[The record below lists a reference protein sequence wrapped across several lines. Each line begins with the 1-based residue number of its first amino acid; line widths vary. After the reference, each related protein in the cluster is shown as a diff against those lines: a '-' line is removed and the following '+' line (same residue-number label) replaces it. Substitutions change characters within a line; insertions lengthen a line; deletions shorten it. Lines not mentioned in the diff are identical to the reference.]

1 MGKYLPTK
9 AKRHIANFF
18 RFLAVYFV
26 VATFVE
32 VGQRLGFWTH
42 YWLITTILT
51 VLYFTVA
58 GWFCWRFY
66 TGMDRDGD
74 FFIQDE

>member
-1 MGKYLPTK
+1 MIKYLPTK

-18 RFLAVYFV
+18 RFIAVYFV

-32 VGQRLGFWTH
+32 FGQRLGFWTH
-42 YWLITTILT
+42 YRLITTGLA
-51 VLYFTVA
+51 VVYFGVA

-66 TGMDRDGD
+66 TGMERDGD
-74 FFIQDE
+74 FFQPDE